1 MQGQNSSPLWWKV
14 MDKVTV
20 EFSYILLPLKVPCAS
35 HFIKFRLFSISEP
48 WYLLSAK
55 QRCECLCHRIWVW
68 ILLDILL
75 LEYGRHI
82 MHLTFLPRLTIDILC
97 QGEPLQ
103 QPGHG
108 GPQLIYLRLDLLI
121 LLFHVAHPPRREMR
135 KAIMHEL
142 TSLCWLMVVLTLLLL
157 DKSQTVV
164 HIKTVTTIIQ
174 TPRSSNLGRAKM

>member
-1 MQGQNSSPLWWKV
+1 M
-14 MDKVTV
+14 
-20 EFSYILLPLKVPCAS
+20 
-35 HFIKFRLFSISEP
+35 
-48 WYLLSAK
+48 
-55 QRCECLCHRIWVW
+55 
-68 ILLDILL
+68 

-82 MHLTFLPRLTIDILC
+82 MHLSFLPRLTIDILC

-121 LLFHVAHPPRREMR
+121 LLFRVAHPPRREMR

-142 TSLCWLMVVLTLLLL
+142 TFICCLMVVLTLLLL

-174 TPRSSNLGRAKM
+174 TPRSSNLGRANM

>member
-1 MQGQNSSPLWWKV
+1 
-14 MDKVTV
+14 MDQVTI
-20 EFSYILLPLKVPCAS
+20 EFSYILLPLEVPCAS
-35 HFIKFRLFSISEP
+35 HFTKFRLFSISEP
-48 WYLLSAK
+48 RYLLSAK
-55 QRCECLCHRIWVW
+55 QRWECLCHRIW
-68 ILLDILL
+68 
-75 LEYGRHI
+75 YGRHI

-108 GPQLIYLRLDLLI
+108 GPWLIHRRLDLLI

-142 TSLCWLMVVLTLLLL
+142 TFLCWLMVVLTLLLL